1 MTMPEVDYSNL
12 RALLVSQET
21 FPHAYVHKIIGRNTA
36 AFAESVQRLEVSF
49 PYIRLETARTSKG
62 EAHLA
67 LTYIIQ
73 AQNPDQIIDVLR
85 ETGNL
90 TDLHLIL

>member
-1 MTMPEVDYSNL
+1 MPEIDFTKL
-12 RALLVSQET
+12 RALLESQET
-21 FPHAYVHKIIGRNTA
+21 FPHDYVHKIIGRNTA
-36 AFAESVQRLEVSF
+36 AFTEGVQRLEISF

-67 LTYIIQ
+67 LTYTIQ

-90 TDLHLIL
+90 VDLHLIL